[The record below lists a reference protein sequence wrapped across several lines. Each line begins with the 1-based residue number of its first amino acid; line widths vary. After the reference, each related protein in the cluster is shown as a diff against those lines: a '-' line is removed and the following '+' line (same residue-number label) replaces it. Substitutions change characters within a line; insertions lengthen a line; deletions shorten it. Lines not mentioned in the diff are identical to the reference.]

1 MPKDL
6 ISVIMPVK
14 NAALF
19 LTECLNS
26 ILVQDYTHWELI
38 AVDDASLDNSWSI
51 LQHYAK
57 IHPNISCVRNNGVG
71 IIAALK
77 TAYSLSKG
85 TYISRMDADDRM
97 PVDKL
102 KCLYQALSKKGK
114 GFVSTGLVQY
124 FSAQTLGNGYRAYAA
139 WLNGLTRQQTNF
151 SELYKE
157 CVIPSPCWMIH
168 RDDLNRCGAFDIAQ
182 YPEDYDLCFRWY
194 KHRIK
199 CIGIPK
205 ILHHWRDS
213 AHRASRTDPNYADNN
228 FLQLKVGYFLALH
241 RTKERPLIVWGAG
254 KKGKKLAYLLK
265 QSGHK
270 FEWICNNPKKIGHYI
285 HAVLLGSTQRL
296 AQINNPQ
303 IIVVVAQKEAQQQ
316 IKNQLERQGMQPM
329 QDYFFFC

>member
-1 MPKDL
+1 MSKDL

-26 ILVQDYTHWELI
+26 ILVKDYSHWELI
-38 AVDDASLDNSWSI
+38 AVDDASSDNSWSI
-51 LQHYAK
+51 LQQYAK
-57 IHPNISCVRNNGVG
+57 NHPNISCVRNNGVG

-85 TYISRMDADDRM
+85 AYISRMDADDTM
-97 PVDKL
+97 SKDKL
-102 KCLYQALSKKGK
+102 KCLYQVLSQKGK

-124 FSAQTLGNGYRAYAA
+124 FSAQTLGKGYLAYEA
-139 WLNGLTRQQTNF
+139 WLNRLTRHHENY

-194 KHRIK
+194 KHQIK
-199 CIGIPK
+199 CIGVAQIV
-205 ILHHWRDS
+205 HHWRDS

-228 FLQLKVGYFLALH
+228 FLQLKLGYFLELH
-241 RTKERPLIVWGAG
+241 RQIERPLFIWGAG
-254 KKGKKLAYLLK
+254 KKGKKLAFLLK
-265 QSGHK
+265 QSDQK
-270 FEWICNNPKKIGHYI
+270 FEWICNNPNKIGHYI
-285 HAVLLGSTQRL
+285 HGVLLGSTQVL
-296 AQINNPQ
+296 EQVKNPQ
-303 IIVVVAQKEAQQQ
+303 IVVIVAQKEAQKQ
-316 IKNQLERQGMQPM
+316 IKTQLENYGMSSM